1 VAGSRQPL
9 PYIPSLKT
17 AGFYGKTDKFTCFF
31 QRALRQTV
39 AQTPT
44 PYPEGLIN
52 LSGVFHAQVCY

>member
-1 VAGSRQPL
+1 L